1 MVLVSL
7 DMSYMHDWE
16 GKAFFPEN
24 RPGIIWRQ
32 EKPLCS
38 VTGQS
43 LKGKLKRMFAVK
55 TLKTAFSDEK
65 RKQVLP
71 FIFIKT

>member
-7 DMSYMHDWE
+7 DMFYSHDCE
-16 GKAFFPEN
+16 GNYFFPEN

-38 VTGQS
+38 VTGQP
-43 LKGKLKRMFAVK
+43 LKGKLKIMFTVI
-55 TLKTAFSDEK
+55 TFKTAFSDEK